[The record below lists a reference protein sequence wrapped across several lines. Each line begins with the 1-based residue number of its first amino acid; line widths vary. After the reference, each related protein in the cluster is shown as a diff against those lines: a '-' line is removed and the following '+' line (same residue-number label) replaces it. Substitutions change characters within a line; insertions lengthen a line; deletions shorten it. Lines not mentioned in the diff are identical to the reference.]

1 MPAMSGHPSSRPS
14 YDEARAAIG
23 SVPSWYHQI
32 EVLPGLV
39 TPGIHNSRQV
49 LPHLGLPEDCSGMRV
64 LDIGARDGFFSFEL
78 ERRGA
83 DVTAFDYVPAEQTGF
98 AAASRLLRSQ
108 VEYVVGNVYDLS
120 RERLG
125 AFDLV
130 LFLGVLYHLRDPLL
144 ALDRIWDVCR
154 DRLVVETQTLDE
166 AFVDPVGGTRRL
178 VEVAPGLS
186 EAAIAQFYPHELD
199 GDETSWWSPNATC
212 LRALLTAAGFEVDHQ
227 VTLGP
232 RGIARAGKTL
242 DPVRLHYRQIDR
254 TVFTSE
260 RTFAEAPDWLVD
272 KVELF
277 EPAERERALER
288 GRSEQLARARSDRDE
303 ARAELDSARRQLDEL
318 RRSRLFR
325 YSAPARRTWYRVRA
339 LPSRRR

>member
-130 LFLGVLYHLRDPLL
+130 LFLGVLYHLRHPLL
-144 ALDRIWDVCR
+144 ALERVAAVTGDLLI
-154 DRLVVETQTLDE
+154 LETEVDLALGRRPAM
-166 AFVDPVGGTRRL
+166 AFYPGEELHEDWTNWWAPNPAAVGAMLRAVGFAE
-178 VEVAPGLS
+178 VEVV
-186 EAAIAQFYPHELD
+186 
-199 GDETSWWSPNATC
+199 SPNS
-212 LRALLTAAGFEVDHQ
+212 LPWRVG
-227 VTLGP
+227 
-232 RGIARAGKTL
+232 RAGK
-242 DPVRLHYRQIDR
+242 RL
-254 TVFTSE
+254 
-260 RTFAEAPDWLVD
+260 AAAL
-272 KVELF
+272 
-277 EPAERERALER
+277 RERHPRPLATAQQ
-288 GRSEQLARARSDRDE
+288 GRITVH
-303 ARAELDSARRQLDEL
+303 ARR
-318 RRSRLFR
+318 
-325 YSAPARRTWYRVRA
+325 
-339 LPSRRR
+339 